1 MNRNAY
7 QKMLNALKTAGYR
20 ITPQRKAICQ
30 TLAYSEEHPSAQM
43 VFEQLRPE
51 FDNLSLATVYNT
63 LEALTQLGVVNIL
76 GEIGADT
83 AVRYDADT
91 GPHVNLACVH
101 CQRIIDIP
109 SKHVSDLD
117 AEVEQNSGYALLGAR
132 VLYYGLCPDCQAQVQ
147 ANETRQAVSP
157 DGQS

>member
-1 MNRNAY
+1 MNRDSY
-7 QKMLNALKTAGYR
+7 QNMLNALKAAGYR

-30 TLAYSEEHPSAQM
+30 TLADSEEHPSAQM
-43 VFEQLRPE
+43 IFDQLRPE

-91 GPHVNLACVH
+91 GPHVNLACVRCH
-101 CQRIIDIP
+101 RIIDIP

-117 AEVEQNSGYALLGAR
+117 AEVEQTSGYALLGAR

-147 ANETRQAVSP
+147 MSENRQTVSG
-157 DGQS
+157 GQS